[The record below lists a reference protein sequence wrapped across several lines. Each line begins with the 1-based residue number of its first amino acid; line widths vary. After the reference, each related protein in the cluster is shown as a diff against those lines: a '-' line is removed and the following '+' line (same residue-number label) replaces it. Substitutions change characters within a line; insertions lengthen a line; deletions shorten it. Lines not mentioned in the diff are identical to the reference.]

1 MTDGSV
7 TTEEQAAAQER
18 GRLLFAAPVD
28 FIVGAVALKQ
38 LPGDN
43 LPEIAFAGRSNV
55 GKSSLINALTGR
67 KTLARTSNTPGR
79 TQQIV
84 FFTLDEERR
93 LVDLPG
99 YGFAQAPESV
109 RQSWARLVEAYL
121 GRRESLRGVVLLT
134 DARRPFTSL
143 DRQLVD
149 WCASASVPVHALLT
163 KSDKL
168 GRSAAA
174 QALEEAKRRVMAS
187 DAEIS
192 LQLFS
197 GPKREGVADA
207 VDKGTSVLGG

>member
-1 MTDGSV
+1 MTGVNLGDAV
-7 TTEEQAAAQER
+7 FLR
-18 GRLLFAAPVD
+18 
-28 FIVGAVALKQ
+28 AVARTSQ
-38 LPGDN
+38 LPPDRGA
-43 LPEIAFAGRSNV
+43 EVAFAGRSNA
-55 GKSSLINALTGR
+55 GKSTAINVITRRRG
-67 KTLARTSNTPGR
+67 LARTSKTPGR

-84 FFTLDEERR
+84 FFTLDEVRR

-99 YGFAQAPESV
+99 YGFAQVPESV

-174 QALEEAKRRVMAS
+174 QALEEAKRTVMAS

-197 GPKREGVADA
+197 GLKREGVADA
-207 VDKGTSVLGG
+207 VDKVTSWLGG